1 MAKLGSKKRPAVVRV
16 HTMEKAQEMV
26 DLCQEHG
33 WQVIAGVDPD
43 KPEDL
48 TDVEKLLNLPSNSP
62 NPPTIVFPAQIGRN
76 APCACGSGLK
86 YKKCCGQGK

>member
-1 MAKLGSKKRPAVVRV
+1 MEKLGSKKRPAVVRV

-33 WQVIAGVDPD
+33 LQVIAGVDPY

-48 TDVEKLLNLPSNSP
+48 TYV
-62 NPPTIVFPAQIGRN
+62 
-76 APCACGSGLK
+76 
-86 YKKCCGQGK
+86 